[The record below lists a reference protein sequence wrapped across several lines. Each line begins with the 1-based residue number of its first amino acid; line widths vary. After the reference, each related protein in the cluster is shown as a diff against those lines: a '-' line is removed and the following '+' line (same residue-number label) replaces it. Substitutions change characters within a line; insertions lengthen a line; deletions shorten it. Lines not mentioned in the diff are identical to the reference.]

1 MFQALIHWLERKL
14 TDNEGAEVARMA
26 KRFST
31 IFASGVI
38 AVEFGIIPHSFA
50 EVEECVDAMF
60 KNWLDRFGGDTPHEF
75 RMMVDDLRKLCM
87 EQKNS
92 RFQNAHPAEDE
103 KVSLPYNKAGYWKM
117 EQVKDEQGEEGKMIW
132 VVSEFWFYP
141 SVFDREVIKGRDKKA
156 FFPLLVDN
164 GYILKEDGRYSH
176 MRRPTKESSQRF
188 IVIPASAFNSEN
200 E

>member
-1 MFQALIHWLERKL
+1 MLKEAKSKWLKDKL

-103 KVSLPYNKAGYWKM
+103 KVSLPYNKAGYWIMK
-117 EQVKDEQGEEGKMIW
+117 QITDKDGKTIIW
-132 VVSEFWFYP
+132 VVSEFWMYP

-156 FFPLLVDN
+156 FYPLLVER

-188 IVIPASAFNSEN
+188 IVIPASVFNSEN